1 MEAGRA
7 DRASDGTNAFRSRKA
22 RADQRPHRLASQT
35 RQDILIATPRNIGA
49 PERAERQCMPLDFY
63 EKKSRW

>member
-22 RADQRPHRLASQT
+22 RADWRPHCLARQT
-35 RQDILIATPRNIGA
+35 RDILIATPRNTGA
-49 PERAERQCMPLDFY
+49 LERAARQCMPLDFY